1 MKTLTG
7 SFLSFQ
13 RPAEETLHEVAE
25 PGNDLNLVFQNQ
37 PLDKEHT
44 SKQAQA
50 FWHVA
55 QTM

>member
-13 RPAEETLHEVAE
+13 RPVEETLHEAAE